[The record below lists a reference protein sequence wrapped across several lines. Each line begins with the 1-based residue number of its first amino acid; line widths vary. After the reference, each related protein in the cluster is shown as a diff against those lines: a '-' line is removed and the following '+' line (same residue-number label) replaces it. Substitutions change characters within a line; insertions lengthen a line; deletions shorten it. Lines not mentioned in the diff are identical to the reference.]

1 MRQSSRRFVAPLI
14 FLHLAICCGSL
25 KNFRNDAQV
34 CPLFASFALG
44 VFCTSYFF
52 DGLLAVPFDSKE
64 AFDPDKFPQCI
75 FRVMRVRNRFHT
87 DVNEAKL
94 FGGYR
99 DIGLKLQIGFALP
112 SDGGM
117 KFMPCKMWN
126 DSHSNLKVH
135 GPKVHHFLS
144 FPMRTQVKFM
154 TVELQL
160 RHVKMLPDNFKVLHA
175 RYVKCRNMLCL

>member
-1 MRQSSRRFVAPLI
+1 MLRFLEEFSERCAGLPT
-14 FLHLAICCGSL
+14 
-25 KNFRNDAQV
+25 
-34 CPLFASFALG
+34 FASFALG

-75 FRVMRVRNRFHT
+75 FRVMRVRNRFHA

-117 KFMPCKMWN
+117 KFVPCKMWN
-126 DSHSNLKVH
+126 DSHSNFKVH
-135 GPKVHHFLS
+135 EPQFTIRSHF
-144 FPMRTQVKFM
+144 RC
-154 TVELQL
+154 
-160 RHVKMLPDNFKVLHA
+160 A
-175 RYVKCRNMLCL
+175 RRSNS